1 MFRRTRC
8 KTEKRFVWLEI
19 GPVLIL
25 CTEGEE
31 REGSR
36 VTQDKKRSRTR
47 RREGTAEGSQQDKQ
61 QSGQRMEGA
70 WKGTDREVNCILC
83 QDRRASASQASK
95 HFGGRAANSCR
106 WTAPRSTPPPA
117 TSAPSMSLAEHAR
130 ARRMS
135 AGIHCISN
143 PLKKMIGV
151 QTSSSLLS
159 GKCLLSRTILT
170 PDSGKSK
177 FLSSLSLLFVE
188 TCH

>member
-1 MFRRTRC
+1 MC
-8 KTEKRFVWLEI
+8 LGEPHVKQKKRFVWLEI

-47 RREGTAEGSQQDKQ
+47 RREGTAEGSQQGKQ
-61 QSGQRMEGA
+61 QLGQRVEGV

-95 HFGGRAANSCR
+95 HFGGRATNSCR
-106 WTAPRSTPPPA
+106 WRAPSSGSTPPA
-117 TSAPSMSLAEHAR
+117 AGAPSMSLAEHAR

-135 AGIHCISN
+135 AGIHCIFN
-143 PLKKMIGV
+143 LFKKMIGA
-151 QTSSSLLS
+151 
-159 GKCLLSRTILT
+159 
-170 PDSGKSK
+170 
-177 FLSSLSLLFVE
+177 
-188 TCH
+188 